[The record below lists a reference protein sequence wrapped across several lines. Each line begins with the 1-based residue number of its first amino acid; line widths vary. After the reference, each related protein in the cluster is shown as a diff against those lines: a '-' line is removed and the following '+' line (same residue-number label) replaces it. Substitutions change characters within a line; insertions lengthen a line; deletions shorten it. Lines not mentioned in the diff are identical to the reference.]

1 RPSVARSL
9 TRDGET
15 VIAFP
20 SFRFRWTLVLVPV
33 FLTFAAVLWL
43 LGSRNPYTPAG
54 YVGYLTKGAVFGQAR
69 FYGVQRGPISAG
81 RGWLL
86 EGADVRVTADTDN
99 ADVLRAQD

>member
-1 RPSVARSL
+1 MARSL

-20 SFRFRWTLVLVPV
+20 SFRFGWALFLVPV

-69 FYGVQRGPISAG
+69 FYGVCSAD
-81 RGWLL
+81 RS
-86 EGADVRVTADTDN
+86 R
-99 ADVLRAQD
+99 RAAAGCSRSRTSA